1 MMKPDD
7 EIAFLRARDDS
18 RVKYRQIL
26 NLNALRAGFGDAA
39 PPHPILAADVKALPG
54 IVGVFALHGRTLRHL
69 QERYPEEE
77 RIGQAVA
84 RWEECSRDLASAGFA
99 SAIA

>member
-26 NLNALRAGFGDAA
+26 NLNALRAGLGDR
-39 PPHPILAADVKALPG
+39 PPAHPVLAADVKALPG
-54 IVGVFALHGRTLRHL
+54 IVGVFALHGRTLRGL
-69 QERYPEEE
+69 LERYPEEE
-77 RIGQAVA
+77 RIGQAIA
-84 RWEECSRDLASAGFA
+84 LWEQCSRDLQSAGFA
-99 SAIA
+99 NAIA